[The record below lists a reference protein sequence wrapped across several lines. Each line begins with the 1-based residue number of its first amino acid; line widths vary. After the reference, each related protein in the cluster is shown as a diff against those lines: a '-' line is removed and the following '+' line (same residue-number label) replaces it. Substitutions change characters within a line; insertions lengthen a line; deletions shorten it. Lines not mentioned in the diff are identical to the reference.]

1 MTCNR
6 RGALDC
12 THVGLPTRFVIEP
25 HFQVTEVP
33 ALEHLDNFLRDL
45 PHWVR
50 LPVPVTVVPQG
61 LPLVVQETPAL
72 TELPVRVPSVD
83 VDVPDRQLASEVAAD
98 VPLGLLRPFSR
109 FRQKAGKAVFQ
120 MILL

>member
-1 MTCNR
+1 MSIHQR
-6 RGALDC
+6 HSFQLW
-12 THVGLPTRFVIEP
+12 HLLPELLQGLVILRLEGIDHLSGNVPHRVRF
-25 HFQVTEVP
+25 
-33 ALEHLDNFLRDL
+33 A
-45 PHWVR
+45 
-50 LPVPVTVVPQG
+50 VPVAVVPQG
-61 LPLVVQETPAL
+61 LPFEIKETPAL

-109 FRQKAGKAVFQ
+109 FRQKVGKAVFQ